1 MEDKVDHPEDNDAD
15 EDASELLAMEAAE
28 AIPPRVEADMLL
40 GDEELQDVIQG
51 LAVQMMKRYVI
62 PMWHVSKLTRLPT
75 CCMSSRNFSRQTA
88 CMRTHPGHMIVSR
101 KSKPWPKIPK
111 NSQISLIF
119 SAPESTLSIPL
130 LIDIYSVLLFV
141 GR

>member
-1 MEDKVDHPEDNDAD
+1 MLYELEKFFTANSMHEDSSWAHDRLKKV
-15 EDASELLAMEAAE
+15 
-28 AIPPRVEADMLL
+28 
-40 GDEELQDVIQG
+40 
-51 LAVQMMKRYVI
+51 
-62 PMWHVSKLTRLPT
+62 
-75 CCMSSRNFSRQTA
+75 
-88 CMRTHPGHMIVSR
+88 
-101 KSKPWPKIPK
+101 KPWPKIPK